1 MLDVNVFDSAS
12 IIRKSALEAIGSFS
26 TPESCPVLINAIE
39 NLSRVECLNVKEA
52 RRRVADKLIED
63 NAYKF

>member
-1 MLDVNVFDSAS
+1 MVKAINTLTRVEGVNVM
-12 IIRKSALEAIGSFS
+12 
-26 TPESCPVLINAIE
+26 N
-39 NLSRVECLNVKEA
+39 A